1 MYPTQYAR
9 TIEYLAEKRPLYPLL
24 VYGITGIGKTS
35 IPGQVYKKLA
45 QKYGADK
52 FGFLY
57 VNMTA
62 CEPSDLLGNPII
74 MEKKDGSKMTTYAPP
89 DWLKRVEDFER
100 GIAIFDEVNRL
111 DYQVQ
116 NTYMQFLDRR
126 ELGNVR
132 VPDGWL
138 IVQTANPNDEG
149 YKVSDLDKALLRRSV
164 IIQLQFSLD
173 EWREWAMGE
182 YLSPTGNRM
191 HPRVLAATT
200 RVVRKYDQEVKN
212 KFDQVMSPYGWEICS
227 EYLWSGAMDE
237 LNREIRT
244 QIMAGAAGPE
254 YANLLESSLNDEE
267 IRKLLKDILDSKQV
281 TVPKGKEDMFIDLMY
296 MFFESLDKEPKRHAK
311 PALAL
316 FESLPGEF
324 RPVYVKYLYKYF
336 SRFKKEYEPLKLS
349 WRGWCSKN
357 KQYESI
363 LLGGGNDE

>member
-1 MYPTQYAR
+1 MYPTQY
-9 TIEYLAEKRPLYPLL
+9 TKVIEYLAEHSPLYPLL

-35 IPGQVYKKLA
+35 IPQQVYRKMA
-45 QKYGADK
+45 EKYGKDK

-62 CEPSDLLGNPII
+62 CEPSDLLGNPI
-74 MEKKDGSKMTTYAPP
+74 MVDQDGKKVTTYAPP

-132 VPDGWL
+132 VPNGWL
-138 IVQTANPNDEG
+138 IIQTANPNDEG

-164 IIQLQFSLD
+164 IMQLQFSLD

-182 YLSPTGNRM
+182 YLSPSGNRM

-212 KFDQVMSPYGWEICS
+212 KFDQTMSPYGWEICS

-237 LNREIRT
+237 LSRELRT
-244 QIMAGAAGPE
+244 QLMAGAAGPE
-254 YANLLESSLNDEE
+254 YAQLLESSLNDEDV
-267 IRKLLKDILDSKQV
+267 RRLLKEILEAKKV
-281 TVPKGKEDMFIDLMY
+281 EVPKGKDDMWIDLVY
-296 MFFESLDKEPKRHAK
+296 MFFEILDKEPKKLSKSAM
-311 PALAL
+311 AL

-324 RPVYVKYLYKYF
+324 RPMYCKYLYKYF
-336 SRFKKEYEPLKLS
+336 SRFKKDFEPLKMA
-349 WRGWCSKN
+349 WRAWCSKN
-357 KQYESI
+357 KQYENM
-363 LLGGGNDE
+363 LLGGDKDE